1 MGDSF
6 TIKTQEEFEALK
18 ADEKAIKV
26 NFDYQFER
34 VFEEGQIVFFTTSDG
49 YGTISKKKGFGFS
62 KPKAEVYI
70 LEYAIGVPQ
79 RLKNHESS
87 KSAKKIFNDFHKDG
101 VDFFYIDGL
110 H

>member
-1 MGDSF
+1 MENSF

-34 VFEEGQIVFFTTSDG
+34 VYEDGQIIFFATSDG
-49 YGTISKKKGFGFS
+49 FGAVYKKKSFGLS
-62 KPKAEVYI
+62 KPKAEIYI
-70 LEYAIGVPQ
+70 LDYAIGVPE
-79 RLKNHESS
+79 RLRNNYST

-101 VDFFYIDGL
+101 VDFFYIEGL